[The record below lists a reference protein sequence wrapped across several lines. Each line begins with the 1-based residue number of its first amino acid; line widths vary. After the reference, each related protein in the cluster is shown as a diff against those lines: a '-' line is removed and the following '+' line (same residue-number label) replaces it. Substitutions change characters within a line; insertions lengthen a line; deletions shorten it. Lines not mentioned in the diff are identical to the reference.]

1 MLTALFSFGKY
12 MFIIISYAVENYRF
26 LISAY
31 SIFDMSKF
39 VFYVSD
45 RMGIVDMLKKRI
57 NDQTTTNYILIEF
70 QGVEKGNLGDFEVY
84 QTI

>member
-1 MLTALFSFGKY
+1 MLTELFSFGKY
-12 MFIIISYAVENYRF
+12 MFIITSYAVENHRF

-70 QGVEKGNLGDFEVY
+70 QGVEKGNLGDFEIY